1 MAASILPISPVLRGS
16 LAGEPSLFAPSPRVC
31 ALPNGSRG
39 PRAVAGHR
47 RVRRGLQAT
56 TVQASAARSAA
67 PSAMGMSLPWL
78 LAAAMVLL
86 AAVAAPEQPQA
97 QEAICQRQAG
107 VEACRVW

>member
-1 MAASILPISPVLRGS
+1 
-16 LAGEPSLFAPSPRVC
+16 
-31 ALPNGSRG
+31 
-39 PRAVAGHR
+39 
-47 RVRRGLQAT
+47 
-56 TVQASAARSAA
+56 
-67 PSAMGMSLPWL
+67 MGMSLPWL